1 MPTDHTKTRKPYTFS
16 ATSREIDRLDAWAH
30 HHNLNRSEAVRALIA
45 ALRIDGQTALI
56 DFEDVEPHPG
66 AIEAAMEASEARR
79 AKEEAQ
85 NPVGVVAKAIKAAC
99 FNRPSDLL
107 GGRCIGARI
116 PRDSEGNQI
125 GEPSSNPHAPACP
138 ICWGPDMTAGATR
151 AEARHALARA
161 RAAEA
166 EEMLKDAL
174 ERGE

>member
-1 MPTDHTKTRKPYTFS
+1 MSDQGRRPFTFS
-16 ATSREIDRLDAWAH
+16 MTIAEKQRLEAWAH

-45 ALRIDGQTALI
+45 ALRIDGQTALV

-79 AKEEAQ
+79 SKEEAQ
-85 NPVGVVAKAIKAAC
+85 RLVGVVEKARVPEC
-99 FNRPSDLL
+99 FKRPSDLL
-107 GGRCIGARI
+107 GGRCIGAFS
-116 PRDSEGNQI
+116 DHDV
-125 GEPSSNPHAPACP
+125 NPHAPACP

>member
-1 MPTDHTKTRKPYTFS
+1 MKDTGRRPFTFS
-16 ATSREIDRLDAWAH
+16 MTISEKQRLEAWAH
-30 HHNLNRSEAVRALIA
+30 HHNMNRSEAVRALIA
-45 ALRIDGQTALI
+45 ALRIDGQTALV

-66 AIEAAMEASEARR
+66 AIEAALEASEARR

-85 NPVGVVAKAIKAAC
+85 NPVGVVAKARVPEC
-99 FNRPSDLL
+99 FERPSALL
-107 GGRCIGARI
+107 GGRCIGAHSTH
-116 PRDSEGNQI
+116 DT
-125 GEPSSNPHAPACP
+125 NPHSPACP

>member
-1 MPTDHTKTRKPYTFS
+1 MPVDHTKTRKPYTFS

-45 ALRIDGQTALI
+45 ALRIDGQTALV

-66 AIEAAMEASEARR
+66 AIQAAMEASEARR

-85 NPVGVVAKAIKAAC
+85 NPVGVVAKARVPEC
-99 FNRPSDLL
+99 FKRPSDLL
-107 GGRCIGARI
+107 GGRCIGAHSAH
-116 PRDSEGNQI
+116 D
-125 GEPSSNPHAPACP
+125 SNPHAPACP